1 MSLSSTFSYVH
12 LYVVI
17 HRGLLNPIATGYSAF
32 LVCRIQALYNN
43 GYSTKTVITGGGPLE
58 LHTSHDHN
66 GSFELQ
72 LVKKASSVLLK

>member
-17 HRGLLNPIATGYSAF
+17 HRGLLNPIATGYGAF

-43 GYSTKTVITGGGPLE
+43 GYRLAP
-58 LHTSHDHN
+58 
-66 GSFELQ
+66 
-72 LVKKASSVLLK
+72 